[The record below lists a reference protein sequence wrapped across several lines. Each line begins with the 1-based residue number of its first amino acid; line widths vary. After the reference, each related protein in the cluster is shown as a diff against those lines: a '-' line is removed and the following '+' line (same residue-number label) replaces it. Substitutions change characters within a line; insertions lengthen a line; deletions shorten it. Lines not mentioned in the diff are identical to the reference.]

1 MSYYI
6 DLGEMESYP
15 SKNIHVK
22 ALDGWRGV
30 ACLFVFF
37 THSGVNLHVFNIP
50 IYGAVGVHLFFV
62 LSGYLLYK
70 PFIIK
75 LLEQNTFPSFSKFY
89 IRRFLRIYPPYLL
102 ALVFFILL
110 RYISKSHPP
119 EPFNI
124 FTHLILISN
133 YLGSKNFF
141 SINAVFWTLTIE
153 AQFYLLL
160 PLTTLIVYKLT
171 NKEPRKSLI
180 ITVLLM
186 LFIGVIARA
195 TEFFLFDYSSPEF
208 PNPVRFRSVFS
219 FLDLFGF
226 GMLTAYLEYV
236 LSSQILK
243 KPRYYGNVTCT
254 IGILVFIATNAWFSS
269 IGSNWMLIDNPWAVT
284 LFPVFSCLA
293 ISVILLSIVT
303 WRNYMNK
310 ILSLKPIVL
319 IGEVSYSLYLYHMAV
334 QLLVAKFLLVDAI
347 KDISL
352 HNYVLATASF
362 FPTIIISVL
371 MYRLVEKPS
380 LALVARFR

>member
-6 DLGEMESYP
+6 DLGKMESLL
-15 SKNIHVK
+15 SKNIHIK

-30 ACLFVFF
+30 ACLLVFF
-37 THSGVNLHVFNIP
+37 THSGVNLQVFNIP

-62 LSGYLLYK
+62 LSGYLLYRQ
-70 PFIIK
+70 FIIK
-75 LLEQNTFPSFSKFY
+75 LIEQKTFPSFYKFY
-89 IRRFLRIYPPYLL
+89 IRRFFRIYPPYLL
-102 ALVFFILL
+102 ALVFFIFI

-171 NKEPRKSLI
+171 KKEPNKSLV

-186 LFIGVIARA
+186 LCIGVIART

-219 FLDLFGF
+219 FLDLFSF
-226 GMLTAYLEYV
+226 GMLAAYLEYV
-236 LSSQILK
+236 LSSQMLK
-243 KPRYYGNVTCT
+243 KSRYYGEAICT
-254 IGILVFIATNAWFSS
+254 LGILVFIAANAWFSS
-269 IGSNWMLIDNPWAVT
+269 MGSNWMLINNPWAVT
-284 LFPVFSCLA
+284 LFPIFSCLA
-293 ISVILLSIVT
+293 LSVILLSIVT

-319 IGEVSYSLYLYHMAV
+319 IGEVSYSLYLYHIAV
-334 QLLVAKFLLVDAI
+334 QLFVAKFLHLDAV
-347 KDISL
+347 KDLSIQPYL
-352 HNYVLATASF
+352 LAAVSF

-380 LALVARFR
+380 MALVARFR